1 MIYCCGIS
9 ILLIYIKDE
18 KMILI
23 SDKSKC
29 CGCEA
34 CMEICPQQYGITI
47 WGVSDDPAEHEN
59 WLPDDAPNL
68 WDASY
73 GRKHAY
79 KGVADG
85 FAGKDVSED
94 FSGDLQ
100 Y

>member
-1 MIYCCGIS
+1 MYRYVIESYKK
-9 ILLIYIKDE
+9 YIPQ
-18 KMILI
+18 
-23 SDKSKC
+23 
-29 CGCEA
+29 A
-34 CMEICPQQYGITI
+34 QQYGITI